1 MGFKTWWHWFRN
13 LPLNKSWFVWLILLR
28 PIIDNFY
35 ELKETSALAS
45 PLYIVGFLTPVF
57 IFMSAVSSHFPKSK
71 DALEDIPF
79 RIWALLLS
87 FNVITFWFIQ
97 LSVVAFGDLIKYIT
111 PVFLYFYSRR
121 FIQSKEDLHGLL
133 TTFLV
138 SCLFP
143 FGLLLYESIIN
154 PIAIEY
160 ISSGRGGG
168 SRIRGAYADIMNY
181 AIYLILFLIIMSYY
195 FLLNIY
201 NSVTNIKI
209 KSWHLVAAIMLV
221 LYGLTRIRHVSTWGV
236 FIALIIIFLV
246 HNLRNSRGILFALM
260 FVFIVSTF
268 FAQDIYINNIEPL
281 IGKELMVVEGETE
294 SDQAFN
300 GRMTRWERY
309 FEIWEQMPSINH
321 FVGIVS
327 ANFKETIV
335 MIGGGMH
342 SDYVRLLFLTGFIGL
357 FFYIFFLFAIL
368 QRWMKLEMP
377 EKFLISGTVTAI
389 ILWSI
394 TTVPTLYAPLLY
406 IVYPIFAF
414 VLLPKEQQIN

>member
-143 FGLLLYESIIN
+143 FGVLLYESIIN